1 MESKYFLEK
10 LVISPQHL
18 RLVAPRSRL
27 QARRLEIARPSLP
40 GEAERVSERRA
51 PAIHAGRPLPAE
63 QRPLPR
69 GRLLQRAVPL
79 RGHHR
84 QRFDLRRRAERHA
97 DRRFGALSA
106 DRRGSQRE
114 IVHQTTPR
122 VALRTNRW
130 IRASPGRYHRRNV
143 ETVRGRS
150 RSRTWRNSPRRKTSR
165 KTKPICAAARIP
177 AAPRCSTRKLPT
189 RRTVPTVPRGALW
202 TLRK

>member
-1 MESKYFLEK
+1 MCREFSVRVESKYFLEK
-10 LVISPQHL
+10 LVVSPQYL

-51 PAIHAGRPLPAE
+51 LTIHAGRPLSAE

-114 IVHQTTPR
+114 IVRQTAPR
-122 VALRTNRW
+122 IAGSVHLLGVTT
-130 IRASPGRYHRRNV
+130 V
-143 ETVRGRS
+143 ETWKPCEVDHAAGLGGTRRGGKPAGRRS
-150 RSRTWRNSPRRKTSR
+150 RFARQPGFPPLR
-165 KTKPICAAARIP
+165 AAR
-177 AAPRCSTRKLPT
+177 RGNC
-189 RRTVPTVPRGALW
+189 RRTGPSRPSRGELSG
-202 TLRK
+202 L